1 MKEKNKVYHLFEYAK
16 PTEFTGGLDSFNDL
30 DAFLDEIWKKREK
43 SSFNF
48 WNKDN
53 YEKHSPQHFIE
64 FFRKNLTF
72 RSTKY
77 VGIIRYNG
85 QTINLL
91 PKIFDSDNSKGY
103 SDNSIESIQR
113 HILWWLSYCGRFRF
127 PKSKSSFKSVK
138 TDFFEVL
145 IYLYASY
152 TKQILSNSIYQGYQ
166 EINNELPF
174 MKGRLDVSNYITHNI
189 VTGNHHKLSCVYD
202 SFEMDNLFNR
212 IIKYVS
218 KLLLNHSQI
227 QDNKKLLREIV
238 FILDEVED
246 IKASLQD
253 CLKVKLNPIFKEM
266 FTVLDYCKLFLSNST
281 VLSYKNDFD
290 IFAFLIPME
299 YIFEDFVFGFIK
311 KEMPELKVKSQEG
324 TTYLTTDGIFKL
336 KPDLV
341 FNIKDRK
348 VIADTKYKCAYYDD
362 NDKKKGI
369 LEADMYQMLAYAI
382 RNKVTEIKLLF
393 PST

>member
-1 MKEKNKVYHLFEYAK
+1 
-16 PTEFTGGLDSFNDL
+16 
-30 DAFLDEIWKKREK
+30 
-43 SSFNF
+43 
-48 WNKDN
+48 
-53 YEKHSPQHFIE
+53 
-64 FFRKNLTF
+64 
-72 RSTKY
+72 
-77 VGIIRYNG
+77 
-85 QTINLL
+85 
-91 PKIFDSDNSKGY
+91 
-103 SDNSIESIQR
+103 
-113 HILWWLSYCGRFRF
+113 
-127 PKSKSSFKSVK
+127 
-138 TDFFEVL
+138 
-145 IYLYASY
+145 
-152 TKQILSNSIYQGYQ
+152 
-166 EINNELPF
+166 
-174 MKGRLDVSNYITHNI
+174 
-189 VTGNHHKLSCVYD
+189 
-202 SFEMDNLFNR
+202 MDNLFNR

-290 IFAFLIPME
+290 VFAFLIPME

-393 PST
+393 PSTVRDKQNKPIEFIIQDEFAEKTEVKINAYKLPIIAPNWQTMKLDMSLSEEFEESKELLIREFQLIFEYGASKNN